1 MSAAP
6 RRSCSPFDAA
16 GVVGV
21 AGVASIAGVP
31 SLAGVLSRASVPSR
45 AGIGGIAGVVG
56 VAGVAGIAGVPG
68 VPSLAGVP
76 SRAGVA
82 GVAALIRRQ
91 TRYSERGRP
100 RPHPAA
106 TRPQPTATSPAGPHP
121 VACPLSHRSP
131 AHTPPGHTPPPNGG
145 FCTIRRIATA
155 CRRRVAALMLQFPPF
170 ARAGTTATP
179 SSAPPSPQAHASN
192 ATPPQPRPHGAASPA
207 APGNNAPGARGPP
220 SWPHPVACP
229 PGHRPPGHTPPPNG
243 GFCTIRRTAT
253 ACRRRV
259 APLMAQF
266 PPHTTPSTAPTATS
280 DGSPGHGLGPA
291 SRPPPPAET
300 SDSSR
305 YSDKEK
311 SNQFTSFKLSQTN
324 V

>member
-155 CRRRVAALMLQFPPF
+155 CRRRVVPLMLQFPTHHPSHDPD
-170 ARAGTTATP
+170 RHQRRSAG
-179 SSAPPSPQAHASN
+179 
-192 ATPPQPRPHGAASPA
+192 
-207 APGNNAPGARGPP
+207 
-220 SWPHPVACP
+220 PHPVACP
-229 PGHRPPGHTPPPNG
+229 LSHRSPGHTPPPNG
-243 GFCTIRRTAT
+243 GFCTIRRIAT

-259 APLMAQF
+259 APLMG
-266 PPHTTPSTAPTATS
+266 TI
-280 DGSPGHGLGPA
+280 GHERGA
-291 SRPPPPAET
+291 
-300 SDSSR
+300 
-305 YSDKEK
+305 
-311 SNQFTSFKLSQTN
+311 
-324 V
+324 